1 MDINRLKVFRAIVES
16 GSMRRAAELL
26 HRTPGALSK
35 AVAQLEEELGRELFI
50 PSGRGI
56 AVTDEGMRLYDA
68 SEPVVRAF
76 EGMMAGLDMARR
88 PEPVLRIGSFELFTT
103 YCLGAVIE
111 AALKDVPLA
120 VSEWRV
126 GEIEAALAGG
136 EIDLGITFVPY
147 PRAEIELVRAAP
159 LTFGIYARKGAFHGR
174 PFAEVPFAIPARTV
188 RGAPLPLLGLDGW
201 PDDKVPRT
209 VRYRFALL
217 ESGLEMARR
226 GFCAVFMPDFIAR
239 LHNRAVIPAC
249 RLERIPLPRGMAPV
263 KHAVFAATRKS
274 DANNPF
280 LPRIVGALRKVCTAE
295 GVR

>member
-1 MDINRLKVFRAIVES
+1 M
-16 GSMRRAAELL
+16 
-26 HRTPGALSK
+26 
-35 AVAQLEEELGRELFI
+35 
-50 PSGRGI
+50 
-56 AVTDEGMRLYDA
+56 
-68 SEPVVRAF
+68 
-76 EGMMAGLDMARR
+76 
-88 PEPVLRIGSFELFTT
+88 
-103 YCLGAVIE
+103 
-111 AALKDVPLA
+111 
-120 VSEWRV
+120 
-126 GEIEAALAGG
+126 
-136 EIDLGITFVPY
+136 
-147 PRAEIELVRAAP
+147 VRAAP

-217 ESGLEMARR
+217 ESGLEAARR
-226 GFCAVFMPDFIAR
+226 GLCAVFMPDFIAR

-280 LPRIVGALRKVCTAE
+280 LPRIVGALRKVCAPD